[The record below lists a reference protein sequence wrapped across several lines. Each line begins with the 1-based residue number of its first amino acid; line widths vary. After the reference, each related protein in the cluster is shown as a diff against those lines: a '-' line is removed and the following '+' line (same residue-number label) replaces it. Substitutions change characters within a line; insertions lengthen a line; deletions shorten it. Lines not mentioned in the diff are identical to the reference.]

1 MMEPLLFFF
10 SSLLVFIFPMANHP
24 LMMGLIILVL
34 TITMAAGMALFSIS
48 TWLSYILIL
57 ILLGGLLVI
66 FIYISLLAPNE
77 NQVTFG
83 VKKMLMVVTL
93 STLFTVFISLNL
105 ETWTS
110 KSNAFSP
117 LSNDTEN
124 LSWLDLFYSS
134 DLGSVTMFLV
144 LYLFL
149 TLITVIFI
157 SKTNSSSLRSS

>member
-1 MMEPLLFFF
+1 
-10 SSLLVFIFPMANHP
+10 
-24 LMMGLIILVL
+24 MGLIILVL
-34 TITMAAGMALFSIS
+34 TITIAARIALFRIR

-83 VKKMLMVVTL
+83 VKKILIVITL
-93 STLFTVFISLNL
+93 STLFTLFIRLNL

-110 KSNAFSP
+110 KRNAFSP

-124 LSWLDLFYSS
+124 LSWLDLFYSR
-134 DLGSVTMFLV
+134 DLGSVTIFLV

-157 SKTNSSSLRSS
+157 RKTNSSSLRSS

>member
-1 MMEPLLFFF
+1 
-10 SSLLVFIFPMANHP
+10 
-24 LMMGLIILVL
+24 MGLIILVL
-34 TITMAAGMALFSIS
+34 TITIAAGIALFRIR

-83 VKKMLMVVTL
+83 VKKILIVITL
-93 STLFTVFISLNL
+93 STLFTLFIRLNL

-110 KSNAFSP
+110 KRNAFSP

-124 LSWLDLFYSS
+124 LSWLDLFYSR
-134 DLGSVTMFLV
+134 DLGSVTIFLV

-157 SKTNSSSLRSS
+157 RKTNSSSLRSS

>member
-34 TITMAAGMALFSIS
+34 TITMAAEMALFGIS

-83 VKKMLMVVTL
+83 VKKMLVVVAL
-93 STLFTVFISLNL
+93 STLPMLFISLNL

-124 LSWLDLFYSS
+124 LSWLNLFYSS

-149 TLITVIFI
+149 TLIIVIFI